1 MTRREGGKGRK
12 KGVRRGERE
21 RQSDRHRD
29 IQRVEKTRK
38 NRGRGGSLWVPGLSG
53 M

>member
-12 KGVRRGERE
+12 TWGRREERE
-21 RQSDRHRD
+21 TRESDRHRD
-29 IQRVEKTRK
+29 MQRAGKQEK
-38 NRGRGGSLWVPGLSG
+38 RGEGVKAYVPGLSG